1 MAKHSD
7 ITKRFLLAAKRQEIA
22 ALQQLSSNCRT
33 VKAVKDLIHQL
44 QRERGISNVFL
55 GSKGELFVEQRQHQL
70 LQSKECEQTLR
81 SVLKSLYL
89 GNHDHNQ
96 PMRLLS
102 RITFALQG
110 IDHLPVLREKVDNLA
125 LTPLES
131 TSAYSRLIAGLLEVV
146 FEAADVASDPQ
157 TTRLL
162 VALFNFMQG
171 KEYAGQERA
180 WGAIGFAQANISASI
195 CDKVQA
201 LTASQSQCFDT
212 FVSYAD
218 DEETSQ
224 WEGLQ
229 QSEVTQNI
237 ERLRRM
243 ICQISGTETVS
254 SELSE
259 VWYEVATQRIDTM
272 QLTEEHLT
280 GRLTHL
286 AESKIVQAEEELR
299 NHELLV
305 ASLND
310 AVMATGSPFTMLF
323 DKSVKGLSGLDAE
336 ADDALEEPSVLSAH
350 KSFYE
355 LIRDQSQYIHDMKA
369 ELAEAKQALHEQ
381 KSIDRA
387 KLLLMQ
393 QGKLSEQQAYRKM
406 QTSAMAQNIRLADL
420 AKRIVTTAG

>member
-7 ITKRFLLAAKRQEIA
+7 ITKRFLLAAKHQEIA
-22 ALQQLSSNCRT
+22 SLRQLSSNCRT

-55 GSKGELFVEQRQHQL
+55 GSKGEFFAEQRQVQL
-70 LQSKECEQTLR
+70 TQSNECEQTLR

-89 GNHDHNQ
+89 GGHDHNQ

-110 IDHLPVLREKVDNLA
+110 IDHLPVLREQIDELT
-125 LTPLES
+125 LTPLDS

-157 TTRLL
+157 TTKLL
-162 VALFNFMQG
+162 VSLFNFMQG

-180 WGAIGFAQANISASI
+180 WGAIGFAESNIDASI

-201 LTASQSQCFDT
+201 LTASQAQCFET
-212 FVSYAD
+212 FLNFAD
-218 DEETSQ
+218 DEEATQ
-224 WEGLQ
+224 WASLQ
-229 QSEVTQNI
+229 HSDTTQNMD
-237 ERLRRM
+237 RLRKM
-243 ICQISGTETVS
+243 ICQFSSSDTVS
-254 SELSE
+254 PELSE
-259 VWYEVATQRIDTM
+259 VWYGVATQRIDTM
-272 QLTEEHLT
+272 QLIEEHLT
-280 GRLTHL
+280 ERLTRL
-286 AESKIVQAEEELR
+286 AENKIAVAEQDLR
-299 NHELLV
+299 NHEALI

-310 AVMATGSPFTMLF
+310 SPVAVGSPFTMLF
-323 DKSVKGLSGLDAE
+323 DKSVTGLRGLE
-336 ADDALEEPSVLSAH
+336 TELEEQLEESSALSAH

-355 LIRDQSQYIHDMKA
+355 LIRGQSQHIQQMKN
-369 ELAEAKQALHEQ
+369 ELDDAKQALHEQ

-393 QGKLSEQQAYRKM
+393 QGKLSEQQAYRKI
-406 QTSAMAQNIRLADL
+406 QASAMEQNIRIAEL
-420 AKRIVTTAG
+420 AKRIVDKVS